1 MNEGKYSYLEA
12 LALTERTMKWTH
24 TRKYCTIVCKG
35 RCCEECT
42 HYECLKASDDF
53 YAVSISV

>member
-24 TRKYCTIVCKG
+24 TRKYCTIVCK
-35 RCCEECT
+35 T
-42 HYECLKASDDF
+42 SAVKNAFFLK
-53 YAVSISV
+53 